1 MDHLN
6 YFGDCLKELLADS
19 GMSIKELSEKTKIRL
34 SRLYDFLNKEHIPSL
49 ENAIKIADV
58 FRCPLDYLF
67 GFIADFTP
75 QTFTVTGSVSEN
87 VKAAID
93 NSKPKPQKYQHRRVT
108 TSALVRRKTN
118 SFPRQSYYFSS
129 CARYLPRYSFGEK
142 INEISPVGLN

>member
-67 GFIADFTP
+67 GFVADFTP

-87 VKAAID
+87 VKAAMD
-93 NSKPKPQKYQHRRVT
+93 NSKMTRYQSTKRLT
-108 TSALVRRKTN
+108 
-118 SFPRQSYYFSS
+118 
-129 CARYLPRYSFGEK
+129 
-142 INEISPVGLN
+142 

>member
-67 GFIADFTP
+67 GFVADFTP
-75 QTFTVTGSVSEN
+75 QTFTVTGSV
-87 VKAAID
+87 
-93 NSKPKPQKYQHRRVT
+93 
-108 TSALVRRKTN
+108 
-118 SFPRQSYYFSS
+118 
-129 CARYLPRYSFGEK
+129 
-142 INEISPVGLN
+142 

>member
-67 GFIADFTP
+67 GFVADFSP

-87 VKAAID
+87 VKAAMD
-93 NSKPKPQKYQHRRVT
+93 NSKMTRYQIHK
-108 TSALVRRKTN
+108 KTN
-118 SFPRQSYYFSS
+118 IDESQLLRWYAGKQTPSLVSLITLATALDLSIDTLLGR
-129 CARYLPRYSFGEK
+129 K
-142 INEISPVGLN
+142 